1 MRKVTAVEIN
11 WPCRWLKSVWLL
23 FHKIL
28 YFYFRTL
35 GMLGA
40 GLMGAGI
47 AQVSIDKGMDVILKD
62 VTMAGLARGEDQI
75 VKGLDTK
82 VKRKKITRSEIF
94 NSYQVLWKMCHSISI
109 GKKYCPKCYLDSFC
123 IELKKNIK
131 KILNMKKLLLKINI
145 WWHLRTVLH
154 LLYKLFLILEPVIF

>member
-1 MRKVTAVEIN
+1 
-11 WPCRWLKSVWLL
+11 
-23 FHKIL
+23 
-28 YFYFRTL
+28 
-35 GMLGA
+35 MLGA

-94 NSYQVLWKMCHSISI
+94 TSYLVQ
-109 GKKYCPKCYLDSFC
+109 
-123 IELKKNIK
+123 
-131 KILNMKKLLLKINI
+131 
-145 WWHLRTVLH
+145 
-154 LLYKLFLILEPVIF
+154 